1 MLRQFERHG
10 QRLIPFNRFLVRMAW
25 FGGLALLLD
34 AGLIVIGTIGF
45 HALEPISWMR
55 AALNAGLV
63 LTGNGPLVPA
73 SSTASELFELLFAVI
88 GGITFLIVATV
99 ILVPVVHRVLHVFN
113 LEPEATPKPARRDKP

>member
-1 MLRQFERHG
+1 MLRQFERRG

-34 AGLIVIGTIGF
+34 AGLILIGTIGF

-88 GGITFLIVATV
+88 GGVPFLIVGRV
-99 ILVPVVHRVLHVFN
+99 VLVPGGGRGLPGLN
-113 LEPEATPKPARRDKP
+113 PEPAARPQPQRPGRE